1 MCVQYYL
8 RVETASKWYGQRRH
22 RGNADLGTGAGA
34 AACGNVA
41 KRLSWTRCPAPVL
54 AEPGN
59 VPEPA
64 ALDAAV
70 ELVTS
75 AEELAAADQRMA
87 LAEGRLVRQV
97 EIISRLTTLGHDTS
111 LAEQLLQQMR
121 LALGLMRERRRLLL
135 RGIIRADGRRKPY
148 AGASGGFATSPPRA
162 RIGSGRPMQPTGS
175 SGCRPTSRDA
185 PVVATKLKCP
195 RACKA
200 EVSA

>member
-1 MCVQYYL
+1 
-8 RVETASKWYGQRRH
+8 
-22 RGNADLGTGAGA
+22 
-34 AACGNVA
+34 
-41 KRLSWTRCPAPVL
+41 VL

-135 RGIIRADGRRKPY
+135 RGIIQGRRAAEALRRSERRFRDFAA
-148 AGASGGFATSPPRA
+148 AGSDWFWETDAAHRFIWLSPNVE
-162 RIGSGRPMQPTGS
+162 GRTG
-175 SGCRPTSRDA
+175 
-185 PVVATKLKCP
+185 VATKLKCP

-200 EVSA
+200 EVSG

>member
-1 MCVQYYL
+1 M
-8 RVETASKWYGQRRH
+8 
-22 RGNADLGTGAGA
+22 
-34 AACGNVA
+34 
-41 KRLSWTRCPAPVL
+41 L

-135 RGIIRADGRRKPY
+135 RGIIQGRRAAEALRRSERRFRDFAA
-148 AGASGGFATSPPRA
+148 AGSDWFWETDAAHRFIWLSPK
-162 RIGSGRPMQPTGS
+162 SLLQNS
-175 SGCRPTSRDA
+175 SGSYFASKYSGLLRVRD
-185 PVVATKLKCP
+185 TIC
-195 RACKA
+195 
-200 EVSA
+200 